1 VSSRTCERAVTTVTI
16 FHCSDLHFGHP
27 AVPEQYE
34 AMEALIEERHY
45 DVVAISGDLTQRAR
59 SGEFQRARAFIKHA
73 EAYSKVIC
81 IPGNHDVQWWKAPLG
96 FGDEKTMLENYRRYI
111 SPVIEPV
118 LHVPGATLAGLNTSH
133 GVTAQTLTW
142 NLRDISI
149 IGIIRR
155 EQVERL
161 RKVFSESPADDAR
174 VVVMHHNPMKGE
186 LSQRHGLKNTAR
198 ALGAFAD
205 LAVDLVLCGH
215 DHQDAI
221 HYIEHTKKG
230 TVISTAGTVSN
241 RMRGGRPSSVN
252 SIRITKENIEVSTL
266 VWSASD
272 LGFVPGP
279 VKCFAR

>member
-1 VSSRTCERAVTTVTI
+1 MTSVSI

-34 AMEALIEERHY
+34 AMEAMIAKGTF
-45 DVVAISGDLTQRAR
+45 DVVAISGDVTQRAR
-59 SGEFQRARAFIKHA
+59 SGEFQRARAFIRHA
-73 EAYSKVIC
+73 EAFGKVIC
-81 IPGNHDVQWWKAPLG
+81 IPGNHDVQWWKSPLG
-96 FGDEKTMLENYRRYI
+96 IGEDGAILANYRQY
-111 SPVIEPV
+111 VNTEIEPV
-118 LHVPGATLAGLNTSH
+118 LRVPGATFAGLNTSH

-142 NLRDISI
+142 RVRDISI
-149 IGIIRR
+149 IGIVRR
-155 EQVERL
+155 SQIERL
-161 RKVFSESPADDAR
+161 RTVFADVPVTDAR
-174 VVVMHHNPMKGE
+174 VIVMHHNPMRGE

-205 LAVDLVLCGH
+205 LQADVVLCGH

-221 HYIEHTKKG
+221 HFIEHTRKG

-252 SIRITKENIEVSTL
+252 SIRITSEQIEVATL
-266 VWSASD
+266 VWSPSE

-279 VKCFAR
+279 SKCFAR

>member
-1 VSSRTCERAVTTVTI
+1 MTTTL

-34 AMEALIEERHY
+34 AMEALIQDRRY
-45 DVVAISGDLTQRAR
+45 DVVAISGDLSQRAR

-73 EAYSKVIC
+73 ERVSKVIC

-96 FGDEKTMLENYRRYI
+96 LGDEKELYATYRRYI
-111 SPVIEPV
+111 DHDVEPV
-118 LHVPGATLAGLNTSH
+118 LRVPGVTLAGLNTSH
-133 GVTAQTLTW
+133 GVIRQSLTW
-142 NLRDISI
+142 RLRDISI

-155 EQVERL
+155 SQIERL
-161 RKVFSESPADDAR
+161 REVFAESPLDDVR
-174 VVVMHHNPMKGE
+174 VVVMHHNPVKGE
-186 LSQRHGLKNTAR
+186 LSQRHGLKNTKR

-205 LAVDLVLCGH
+205 MAVDVVLCGH

-221 HYIEHTKKG
+221 HYIEHTKRG
-230 TVISTAGTVSN
+230 TVISTAGTISN

-252 SIRITKENIEVSTL
+252 NISISPEKIEVSTL
-266 VWSASD
+266 VWNAAES
-272 LGFVPGP
+272 GFVSGP

>member
-1 VSSRTCERAVTTVTI
+1 MTTTTL

-34 AMEALIEERHY
+34 AMESLIRDRRY
-45 DVVAISGDLTQRAR
+45 DVVAISGDVSQRAR

-73 EAYSKVIC
+73 EETSKVIC
-81 IPGNHDVQWWKAPLG
+81 IPGNHDVAWWKAPFG
-96 FGDEKTMLENYRRYI
+96 MGDESAMFGNYRRFI
-111 SPVIEPV
+111 DDDIEPV
-118 LHVPGATLAGLNTSH
+118 LHVPGVTLAGLNTSH
-133 GVTAQTLTW
+133 GVVRQALTW
-142 NLRDISI
+142 RLRDLSI
-149 IGIIRR
+149 IGVVRHS
-155 EQVERL
+155 QVERL
-161 RKVFSESPADDAR
+161 RAVFAAAPAGDVR
-174 VVVMHHNPMKGE
+174 VIVMHHNPVKGE
-186 LSQRHGLKNTAR
+186 LSQRHGLKNTSR

-205 LAVDLVLCGH
+205 MSVDLVLCGH

-252 SIRITKENIEVSTL
+252 SISISPEKIEVSTL
-266 VWSASD
+266 VWNAAAG
-272 LGFVPGP
+272 GFVSGP

>member
-1 VSSRTCERAVTTVTI
+1 MTTTV

-34 AMEALIEERHY
+34 AMEALIQDRRY
-45 DVVAISGDLTQRAR
+45 DVVAISGDLSQRAH

-73 EAYSKVIC
+73 ERVSKVIC

-96 FGDEKTMLENYRRYI
+96 FGDERAMFAMYRRYI
-111 SPVIEPV
+111 DDEIEPV
-118 LHVPGATLAGLNTSH
+118 LRVPGATFAGLNTSH
-133 GVTAQTLTW
+133 GVVRQALTW
-142 NLRDISI
+142 RLRDISI
-149 IGIIRR
+149 IGIVHRAQID
-155 EQVERL
+155 RL
-161 RKVFSESPADDAR
+161 REVFARSPAGDVR
-174 VVVMHHNPMKGE
+174 VVVMHHNPVKGE
-186 LSQRHGLKNTAR
+186 LSQRHGLKDTKR

-205 LAVDLVLCGH
+205 IAVDLVLCGH

-252 SIRITKENIEVSTL
+252 SISITSEKMEVSTL
-266 VWSASD
+266 VWNAASG
-272 LGFVPGP
+272 GFVSGP